1 LGEKARYR
9 VTEIQ
14 SMERLLAEARRLTP
28 GLGDEPFALAEAALR
43 SAPA

>member
-1 LGEKARYR
+1 LLNRAVKQPTVAAAAR
-9 VTEIQ
+9 
-14 SMERLLAEARRLTP
+14 RLLAEARRLTP